1 MRNIKINE
9 EQDKEIRNLIKENM
23 LNANT
28 AVDGGVKTPDGG
40 SAKIDY
46 TSGNQNDSPQT
57 QLTKAANVQDNM
69 KVNGVNTP
77 VETEIK
83 VNGNQER
90 SVTVGDKVTEN
101 KRESIIISKKQLDE
115 IRLKKLK
122 ENSEVVKIK
131 NLIK

>member
-9 EQDKEIRNLIKENM
+9 KQDKEIRKIIKENM
-23 LNANT
+23 LNTNT
-28 AVDGGVKTPDGG
+28 ALDGGVKTSDGG

-57 QLTKAANVQDNM
+57 QLTKAANVQDKM

-77 VETEIK
+77 VETELN
-83 VNGNQER
+83 VGGTDR

-101 KRESIIISKKQLDE
+101 KCESFIISKKQLDE

-131 NLIK
+131 NFLK

>member
-1 MRNIKINE
+1 
-9 EQDKEIRNLIKENM
+9 M
-23 LNANT
+23 LNTNT
-28 AVDGGVKTPDGG
+28 ALDGGVRTSDGG

-46 TSGNQNDSPQT
+46 TSGNQNDSAQT
-57 QLTKAANVQDNM
+57 QLAKAANVQDNM

-90 SVTVGDKVTEN
+90 SVTIGDKVTEN
-101 KRESIIISKKQLDE
+101 KCESFIISKKQLDE

-131 NLIK
+131 NFLK

>member
-1 MRNIKINE
+1 MKKIKISE
-9 EQDKEIRNLIKENM
+9 QQDKEIRNLIKENM
-23 LNANT
+23 LNVNT

-57 QLTKAANVQDNM
+57 QLTKAANVQDKM

-101 KRESIIISKKQLDE
+101 KRESIIITKKQLDE
-115 IRLKKLK
+115 IRLRKLK
-122 ENSEVVKIK
+122 ENSKLVTIEKF
-131 NLIK
+131 LR